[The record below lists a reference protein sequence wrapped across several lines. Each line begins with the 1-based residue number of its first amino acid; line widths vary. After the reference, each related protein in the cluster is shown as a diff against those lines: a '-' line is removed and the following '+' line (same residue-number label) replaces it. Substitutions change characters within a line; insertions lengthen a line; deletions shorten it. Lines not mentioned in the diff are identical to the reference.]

1 LLVLLFSTLLSFSPY
16 YFCGEITMQILVNY
30 PFDPEQFE
38 QFKEL
43 GARHGHTVV
52 CVTNEADAVAAA
64 PASEIILG
72 GFPPAVCAAA
82 PNLRWIQS
90 FSTGMDK
97 FLFPEIVERDDVMIS
112 NVAGLYASQ
121 GGEHAWALLLA
132 LTRQI
137 PTAVKNMEKRAWSAG
152 SVVEI
157 AGTTLGVIGMGGFG
171 VEISKRA
178 QGYDMTVIAIDP
190 VRTEKPPFV
199 HELRPTSTEALH
211 DLLRRADVVMMACP
225 LTKETYHLI
234 SGPELALMKPSAYL
248 INVTRGGII
257 DEPALVDALKA
268 GQIAGAGLDVTEK
281 EPLSQDSPLW
291 DAPNL
296 ILTPHRA
303 GASQHRPRKIFE
315 FFMQNMERYISG
327 QKPMNVVDKRKGY

>member
-1 LLVLLFSTLLSFSPY
+1 
-16 YFCGEITMQILVNY
+16 MHILVHY
-30 PFDPEQFE
+30 PFEPEQFE
-38 QFKEL
+38 AFREL
-43 GARHGHTVV
+43 GARHGHTVT
-52 CVTNEADAVAAA
+52 CVTEEADALAAA
-64 PASEIILG
+64 PEAEVILG
-72 GFPPAVCAAA
+72 HFRPAVCAAA
-82 PNLRWIQS
+82 PNLRWVQS

-97 FLFPEIVERDDVMIS
+97 FLFPEIVERDEVAIS

-137 PTAVKNMEKRAWSAG
+137 PTAVKNMEQRAWSAG
-152 SVVEI
+152 PVVEI
-157 AGTTLGVIGMGGFG
+157 AGTTLGIIGMGGFG
-171 VEISKRA
+171 VEMAKRA
-178 QGYDMTVIAIDP
+178 QGYDMNVIAIDP
-190 VRTEKPPFV
+190 VRTEKPSFV
-199 HELRPTSTEALH
+199 HELRPTSTETLH
-211 DLLRRADVVMMACP
+211 DLLRRSDVVMTACP

-234 SGPELALMKPSAYL
+234 SGPELAMMKPSAYL

-281 EPLSQDSPLW
+281 EPLSPDSPLW
-291 DAPNL
+291 DAPNI

-315 FFMQNMERYISG
+315 FFLQNMNRYING
-327 QKPMNVVDKRKGY
+327 EKPVNVIDKRKGY

>member
-1 LLVLLFSTLLSFSPY
+1 
-16 YFCGEITMQILVNY
+16 MNILVHY
-30 PFDPEQFE
+30 AFEPEQFE
-38 QFKEL
+38 AFQKL
-43 GARHGHTVV
+43 GSQHGHEVT
-52 CVTNEADAVAAA
+52 CVTSVEDAVAAA
-64 PASEIILG
+64 PTAEVILG
-72 GFPPAVCAAA
+72 HFAPAVCAAA
-82 PNLRWIQS
+82 PNLRWVQS

-97 FLFPEIVERDDVMIS
+97 FLFPEIIERDEVAIS

-137 PTAVKNMEKRAWSAG
+137 PVAVKNMEAHAWSAG

-157 AGTTLGVIGMGGFG
+157 AGMTLGIIGMGGFG
-171 VEISKRA
+171 MEMAKRA

-190 VRTEKPPFV
+190 VRTEKPAYV
-199 HELRPTSTEALH
+199 HELRPTSLESLH
-211 DLLRRADVVMMACP
+211 DLLRRSDVVMTACP

-234 SGPELALMKPSAYL
+234 STSELEMMKPTSYL

-257 DEPALVDALKA
+257 DEPALVEALKA
-268 GQIAGAGLDVTEK
+268 GKIAGAGLDVTEK
-281 EPLSQDSPLW
+281 EPLVADSPLW

-315 FFMQNMERYISG
+315 FFMQNLERYING
-327 QKPMNVVDKRKGY
+327 ERPVNVIDKRRGY

>member
-1 LLVLLFSTLLSFSPY
+1 
-16 YFCGEITMQILVNY
+16 MHILVHY
-30 PFDPEQFE
+30 PFEPEQFE
-38 QFKEL
+38 AFREL

-52 CVTNEADAVAAA
+52 CVTEEADALAAA
-64 PASEIILG
+64 PEAEVILG
-72 GFPPAVCAAA
+72 HFRPSVCAAA
-82 PNLRWIQS
+82 TNLRWVQS

-97 FLFPEIVERDDVMIS
+97 FLFPEIVERDEVAIS

-137 PTAVKNMEKRAWSAG
+137 PTSVKNMEQRAWSAG

-157 AGTTLGVIGMGGFG
+157 AGTTLGIIGMGGFG
-171 VEISKRA
+171 VEMAKRA
-178 QGYDMTVIAIDP
+178 QGYDMNVIAIDP

-199 HELRPTSTEALH
+199 HELRPTSTETLH
-211 DLLRRADVVMMACP
+211 DLLRRSDVVMTACP

-234 SGPELALMKPSAYL
+234 SGPELAMMKPSAYL

-281 EPLSQDSPLW
+281 EPLPAESPLW

-315 FFMQNMERYISG
+315 FFLQNMNRYING
-327 QKPMNVVDKRKGY
+327 EKPVNVIDKRKGY

>member
-1 LLVLLFSTLLSFSPY
+1 MHVLVH
-16 YFCGEITMQILVNY
+16 Y
-30 PFDPEQFE
+30 PFTEEQFDA
-38 QFKEL
+38 FRAL
-43 GARHGHTVV
+43 AARYGHTLE
-52 CVTNEADAVAAA
+52 CVTDESSALASA
-64 PASEIILG
+64 PQAEVILG
-72 GFPPAVCAAA
+72 YFPKSVCAAA

-97 FLFPEIVERDDVMIS
+97 FLFPEIIERDEVAIS

-132 LTRQI
+132 LTRQL
-137 PTAVKNMEKRAWSAG
+137 PLAVHNMDERKWSG
-152 SVVEI
+152 GNVVEV
-157 AGTTLGVIGMGGFG
+157 AGFTLGIIGMGGFG
-171 VEISKRA
+171 MEMAKRA
-178 QGYDMTVIAIDP
+178 QGYDMQVIAIDP
-190 VRTEKPPFV
+190 VRTERPPYV
-199 HELRPTSTEALH
+199 HELRPTSPETLQ
-211 DLLRRADVVMMACP
+211 DLLRRSDIVMMACP

-234 SGPELALMKPSAYL
+234 GKAELELMKPTAYL

-257 DEPALVDALKA
+257 DEPALVDALKS

-281 EPLSQDSPLW
+281 EPLAADSPLW

-315 FFMQNMERYISG
+315 FFSQQLERYFQG
-327 QKPMNVVDKRKGY
+327 QRPANIVDKRRGF